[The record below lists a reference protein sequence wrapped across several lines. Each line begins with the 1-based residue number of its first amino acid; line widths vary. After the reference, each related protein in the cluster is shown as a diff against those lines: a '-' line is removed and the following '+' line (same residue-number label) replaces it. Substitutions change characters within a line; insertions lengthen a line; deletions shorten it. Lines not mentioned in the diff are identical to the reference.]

1 MEIPE
6 NKLIR
11 KIRQFERRSDEVLR
25 GIGDDG
31 AVVAMS
37 EGAYVLVQDAMVE
50 HVHFEFDFV
59 DPYDLGK
66 KALYSNISDVL
77 AMGAQPLYYMVTIA
91 VPDKVTSKEIGRL
104 YRGMNRAAKEF
115 DVIMIGGDT
124 TGSMRDFF
132 IDVSMV
138 GKVVTKS
145 YLGRN
150 KAKAGEL
157 IAVTG
162 CLGESAYGLS
172 LLRQGNTGRAAGR
185 FIRRY
190 RAPQPPYG
198 VWKELVKRDI
208 TTAMMDISDGLI
220 IDLERMMVESGKG
233 ARINLDQVPMPA
245 VLRKEKRENLALA
258 GGEDY
263 QLLFTFPA
271 HRIGTIFE
279 ITRMGFPV
287 SIVGEVD
294 KGKGVRVFE
303 KGKEKQITS
312 KGYEHFGDIR

>member
-11 KIRQFERRSDEVLR
+11 KIRQFERRSDEILR

-124 TGSMRDFF
+124 TGSMRDSFYWAMALS
-132 IDVSMV
+132 IDPPLWS
-138 GKVVTKS
+138 S
-145 YLGRN
+145 PP
-150 KAKAGEL
+150 AD
-157 IAVTG
+157 
-162 CLGESAYGLS
+162 
-172 LLRQGNTGRAAGR
+172 
-185 FIRRY
+185 
-190 RAPQPPYG
+190 APILP
-198 VWKELVKRDI
+198 
-208 TTAMMDISDGLI
+208 
-220 IDLERMMVESGKG
+220 
-233 ARINLDQVPMPA
+233 QVPREMAIDSPA
-245 VLRKEKRENLALA
+245 PSAT
-258 GGEDY
+258 G
-263 QLLFTFPA
+263 
-271 HRIGTIFE
+271 
-279 ITRMGFPV
+279 
-287 SIVGEVD
+287 
-294 KGKGVRVFE
+294 
-303 KGKEKQITS
+303 
-312 KGYEHFGDIR
+312 

>member
-11 KIRQFERRSDEVLR
+11 KIKRFERKADEVFR

-31 AVVAMS
+31 AVLAMS
-37 EGAYVLVQDAMVE
+37 EGAYVFVQDGMVE

-59 DPYDLGK
+59 DPYDVGR
-66 KALYSNISDVL
+66 KALYANISDVL
-77 AMGAQPLYYMVTIA
+77 AMGGEPLYYMVTIA
-91 VPDKVTSKEIGRL
+91 VPDTVTSKEIERL

-115 DVIMIGGDT
+115 NVIMIGGDT
-124 TGSMRDFF
+124 TGSTRDFF

-138 GKVVTKS
+138 GKIVTKS

-150 KAKAGEL
+150 KAKTGEL

-172 LLRQGNTGRAAGR
+172 LLRAGKTGRGSKR
-185 FIRRY
+185 FIKRY

-198 VWKELVKRDI
+198 VWKELIKRDI

-220 IDLERMMVESGKG
+220 IDLERMMGESGKG

-245 VLRKEKRENLALA
+245 VLRKEKREDLALA

-271 HRIGTIFE
+271 HKIGTIFE
-279 ITRMGFPV
+279 ITQMGFPI

-294 KGKGVRVFE
+294 KGKGVRIFE
-303 KGKEKQITS
+303 KGKEKQIAS
-312 KGYEHFGDIR
+312 KGYEHFGDSR